1 METMALVAD
10 APVLGRR
17 CCCGR
22 STSFGGWGGCP
33 WGGRERWGPWGM
45 WGKGFFGTLT
55 PRLHTLSLP
64 ICAFAAALL
73 ARWLHNC
80 WWNRHTT
87 PAKAAFVLVQAPC
100 QI

>member
-64 ICAFAAALL
+64 ISALAYLAKAHNSCKVKERDQKNKAALCSIH
-73 ARWLHNC
+73 R
-80 WWNRHTT
+80 
-87 PAKAAFVLVQAPC
+87 
-100 QI
+100 